1 MAGWLRQQATEG
13 RVLGVALIVLLLG
26 LRVLDPV
33 WVADLRHTAF
43 DTFQRVNPRPQV
55 PQPVAIIDIDDRSL
69 TEIGQWPWPRTVFAE
84 IVTRVQQAGA
94 AALAFDVIFAE
105 ADRLSP
111 PNLAEAQRDLDPGF
125 RALLAD
131 LPDHDAQL
139 ADALSRTP
147 VVLGQTSVRHAS
159 RPQSVE
165 AAPARPVPHAF
176 IGPDPTPFL
185 QRYPDLVQNLP
196 ELEAAAAGRGIFT
209 VRPDPDGIY
218 RRLPLVMEVDGVLRL
233 GLAPELL
240 RVATGGQPFAVRSNA
255 AGVDGLVVA
264 GQVIPTYRDGT
275 VWPWFGPS
283 LPGRFVS
290 AVDLVEGR
298 VPAGRL
304 AGHLVLIGTSAIGLE
319 DYRPTP
325 LGVSM
330 AGVEIHAQVLENIL
344 SGTLL
349 SRPNYTIAVELT
361 VVLVLGLLVVLLV
374 PRLAARWVAVAAGAI
389 LLGWVGTSYAAFLQA
404 RLLLD
409 PSFPALALLL
419 LFIVMAGANYLRE
432 ERARRRIRGA
442 FGQYVSPD
450 LVQRLTERP
459 EDLALGGVA
468 RELTLLFTDVR
479 GFTAISEGYK
489 EDPEGLTTL
498 MNQLLTTQSEAI
510 LAERGT
516 IDKFMGDAV
525 MAFWNAP
532 LDHADHAQ
540 AACRAALKM
549 RDGIAA
555 LNARRA
561 AGPGTPPAPLNVGVG
576 INTGLCVV
584 GNMGSDTRFD
594 YTALGDPV
602 NLASRLEGQS
612 KIYGVGIVIGAE
624 TARAVEGA
632 FATLEIDLIRVVGK
646 TEPVHIH
653 ALLGD
658 EAARS
663 APDFLSL
670 AQENGRMLDAFRARN
685 WDGAE
690 AALIRLSPL
699 APRFGLEGYC
709 AIYAARLAQLRAT
722 PPAEDWD
729 GIVDATTK

>member
-1 MAGWLRQQATEG
+1 MVGWLKQQATKS
-13 RVLGVALIVLLLG
+13 RLLGLGLIVLLLG

-43 DTFQRVNPRPQV
+43 DTFQRADPRPQT
-55 PQPVAIIDIDDRSL
+55 PQPVTIIDIDDRSL

-84 IVTRVQQAGA
+84 ILMAAQEGGA

-111 PNLAEAQRDLDPGF
+111 PNLAAAQGDLDPGS
-125 RALLAD
+125 RAVLAA

-139 ADALSRTP
+139 AEAIARLP
-147 VVLGQTSVRHAS
+147 VVLGQTSVRHAT
-159 RPQSVE
+159 RPAT
-165 AAPARPVPHAF
+165 AAPVPAQPVPHAF

-218 RRLPLVMEVDGVLRL
+218 RRLPMVMEVDGVLRL

-240 RVATGGQPFAVRSNA
+240 RVATGAQPFAVRSNA

-275 VWPWFGPS
+275 IWPWFGPS
-283 LPGRFVS
+283 LPMRFVS

-298 VPAGRL
+298 VPPGRL
-304 AGHLVLIGTSAIGLE
+304 AGHLVLVGTSAIGLE

-325 LGVSM
+325 LGTAM

-374 PRLAARWVAVAAGAI
+374 PRLAAGWVVVAAAAVLI
-389 LLGWVGTSYAAFLQA
+389 GWVGASYGGFLQA

-409 PSFPALALLL
+409 PSFPALALLI

-459 EDLALGGVA
+459 EDLTLGGEA

-489 EDPEGLTTL
+489 DNPEGLTTL

-510 LAERGT
+510 LSQRGT

-532 LDHADHAQ
+532 LDNADHAA
-540 AACRAALKM
+540 AACRAALRM
-549 RDGIAA
+549 RDSIAA

-561 AGPGTPPAPLNVGVG
+561 AGPGMPPAPLNVGVG

-624 TARAVEGA
+624 TARAVAGD
-632 FATLEIDLIRVVGK
+632 FATLEIDLIRVMGK

-653 ALLGD
+653 TLLGD
-658 EAARS
+658 HTLRDDPAFQALE
-663 APDFLSL
+663 P
-670 AQENGRMLDAFRARN
+670 ENTRMIRAFRARD
-685 WDGAE
+685 WDAAE
-690 AALIRLSPL
+690 HALDALVPL
-699 APRFGLEGYC
+699 APRFGLDGYC
-709 AIYAARLAQLRAT
+709 AVYAARLAQLRAV
-722 PPAEDWD
+722 PPAADWD
-729 GIVDATTK
+729 GVVDATTK

>member
-1 MAGWLRQQATEG
+1 M
-13 RVLGVALIVLLLG
+13 LGLGLIVLLLG
-26 LRVLDPV
+26 LRILDPV

-43 DTFQRVNPRPQV
+43 DSFQRVNPRPQV
-55 PQPVAIIDIDDRSL
+55 PQPVTIIDIDDRSL
-69 TEIGQWPWPRTVFAE
+69 TEIGQWPWPRTVFADL
-84 IVTRVQQAGA
+84 IGAAQQGGA

-111 PNLAEAQRDLDPGF
+111 PNLAAAQGGLDPGS
-125 RALLAD
+125 RALLEA

-139 ADALSRTP
+139 AAAIARLP
-147 VVLGQTSVRHAS
+147 VVLGQTSVRHAT
-159 RPQSVE
+159 RPASAEPV
-165 AAPARPVPHAF
+165 PAQPVPHAF

-264 GQVIPTYRDGT
+264 GQAIPTYRDGT
-275 VWPWFGPS
+275 IWPWFGPS
-283 LPGRFVS
+283 LPARFVS

-304 AGHLVLIGTSAIGLE
+304 AGHLVLVGTSAIGLE

-325 LGVSM
+325 LGTAM

-374 PRLAARWVAVAAGAI
+374 PHLAASWVVVAAGVI
-389 LLGWVGTSYAAFLQA
+389 VIGWAGASYATFLQA

-409 PSFPALALLL
+409 PSFPALALLM

-459 EDLALGGVA
+459 EALTLGGEA

-489 EDPEGLTTL
+489 DDPEGLTTL

-510 LAERGT
+510 LSQRGT

-532 LDHADHAQ
+532 LDHADHAA
-540 AACRAALKM
+540 AACHAALRM
-549 RDGIAA
+549 RDSIAA

-561 AGPGTPPAPLNVGVG
+561 AGPGTPPAPLNVGIG

-624 TARAVEGA
+624 TARAVAGG

-646 TEPVHIH
+646 TEPAHIH
-653 ALLGD
+653 TLLGD
-658 EAARS
+658 AALRDD
-663 APDFLSL
+663 PEFQRL
-670 AQENGRMLDAFRARN
+670 AQANARMLSAFRARE

-690 AALIRLSPL
+690 AALRDLAPL
-699 APRFGLEGYC
+699 APRFGLEAYS
-709 AIYAARLAQLRAT
+709 ALYAERVAQLRVA
-722 PPAEDWD
+722 PPVADWD
-729 GIVDATTK
+729 GVVDATTK